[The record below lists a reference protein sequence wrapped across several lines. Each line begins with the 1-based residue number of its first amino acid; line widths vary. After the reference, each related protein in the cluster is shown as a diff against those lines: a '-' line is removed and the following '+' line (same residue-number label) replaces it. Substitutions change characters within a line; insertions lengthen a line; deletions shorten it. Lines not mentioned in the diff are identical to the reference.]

1 MKLWNPVAFF
11 ISLMM
16 SLFMPLIF
24 AIPSGMPFEVC
35 LIQWPIRWFIAYLLI
50 IIFVSDLSV
59 KLAKRVFGF
68 NPKN

>member
-24 AIPSGMPFEVC
+24 VIPSGMPFEVC
-35 LIQWPIRWFIAYLLI
+35 LIQWPIRWFIA
-50 IIFVSDLSV
+50 IFINYN
-59 KLAKRVFGF
+59 FCI
-68 NPKN
+68 